1 MNKVLTFYSD
11 SHSVLYNDYFL
22 KSYNKY
28 LSKNYTLLT
37 KKIDQLSP
45 SGDWASTGFDKT
57 MMEKVKWIIQN
68 IDLND
73 NGYLVFADCDVQFF
87 GDLEFDL
94 SSHDILFQHDY
105 YENNYCAGFFICKQN
120 KKVLDFFNLVYDVFN
135 SNMNGKIDDQAIVNN
150 LLNNK
155 SLNLDLA
162 FGTLPHDKYWTIAF
176 STSGVVWDG
185 QDVNCPDTIIVHH
198 ANFTIGTDNKI
209 KLMNE
214 VKKIISDKKTITN
227 K

>member
-1 MNKVLTFYSD
+1 MNKILTFYSD

-45 SGDWASTGFDKT
+45 SGDWASTGFDET

-73 NGYLVFADCDVQFF
+73 SGYLVFADCDVQFF
-87 GDLEFDL
+87 GDLEFNL
-94 SSHDILFQHDY
+94 LNHDILFQHDY
-105 YENNYCAGFFICKQN
+105 FDNNYCAGFFICKQN
-120 KKVLDFFNLVYDVFN
+120 KKVLDFFNLVQEVFH
-135 SNMNGKIDDQAIVNN
+135 SNMNGKIDDQAIINK

-155 SLNLDLA
+155 SSNLNLN
-162 FGTLPHDKYWTIAF
+162 FGILPSNKYWTVAF
-176 STSGVVWDG
+176 STNGVVWNG
-185 QDVNCPDTIIVHH
+185 QDFICPSNIILHH
-198 ANFTIGTDNKI
+198 ANFTIGVENKI
-209 KLMNE
+209 RLMNI
-214 VKKIISDKKTITN
+214 VKKIQEDE
-227 K
+227 

>member
-1 MNKVLTFYSD
+1 MNKILTFYSD
-11 SHSVLYNDYFL
+11 SHLVLYNDYFL

-28 LSKNYTLLT
+28 LSKNYILLT
-37 KKIDQLSP
+37 KKIEQLSP
-45 SGDWASTGFDKT
+45 SGDWASAGFDKT

-73 NGYLVFADCDVQFF
+73 KNYLVFADCDVQFF

-105 YENNYCAGFFICKQN
+105 YDNNYCAGFFICKQN
-120 KKVLDFFNLVYDVFN
+120 KKVLDFFNLVYEVFN
-135 SNMNGKIDDQAIVNN
+135 SNMDGKIDDQAIVNN

-155 SLNLDLA
+155 SLNLDLN
-162 FGTLPHDKYWTIAF
+162 FGILPSNKYWTVGF
-176 STSGVVWDG
+176 STNGVVWEG
-185 QDVNCPDTIIVHH
+185 QEITCSDKIIAHH
-198 ANFTIGTDNKI
+198 ANFTIGIENKI
-209 KLMNE
+209 NLMNII
-214 VKKIISDKKTITN
+214 KKIKEN